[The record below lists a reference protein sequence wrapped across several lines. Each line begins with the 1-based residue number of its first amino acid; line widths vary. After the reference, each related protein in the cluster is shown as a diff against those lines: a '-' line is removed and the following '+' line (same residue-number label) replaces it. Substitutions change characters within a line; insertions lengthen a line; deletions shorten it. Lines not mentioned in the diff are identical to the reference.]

1 MAIRDFRDFVA
12 VSEQQGLLRRV
23 RQRVDASWEPACMA
37 KWAFQ
42 ALPEE
47 ARFGLLFEDVE
58 GSEFQLA
65 TGVIGA
71 STRTYALALGVAPEE
86 INDKW
91 IAALMNPVKPSTVE
105 RAPCQEVVL
114 IGEEADL
121 TKLPIPTW
129 TPGKDAAPYITT
141 ITVTRRADDGVQN
154 MGVYRTMVRGP
165 RDVVSNLNPGRHGFM
180 QASTWLDQGK
190 PAPIAWVIGTEPAV
204 HLATVANMPFG
215 ADEVE
220 IAGGLKGEP
229 VELVKCQT
237 SDIMVPANSE
247 IIIEGEVL
255 PGERATEGPFGEMAG
270 YVGAVGEKPV
280 VRITAITHRKDA
292 IYYGLT
298 SQMPPSEST
307 VLQSLTQAAITF
319 KTIRYDLG
327 ESAVSDVYVDR
338 HFGGILAHGIV
349 AMTPRH
355 PGHAKKVG
363 RLIANFSPLKRI
375 TVVDDD
381 IDIRDPLH
389 VDWAMN
395 ARYMP
400 HRDTEIIDDV
410 YIRSNMDP
418 ALGSG
423 DSRLPFGSKLVIDA
437 TQSVPEG
444 TFSLPS
450 KDLMDKAL
458 ESWKAADLPEFE
470 IPKRATLR
478 FDRS

>member
-1 MAIRDFRDFVA
+1 MAIRDFRDFIA
-12 VSEQQGLLRRV
+12 VSEQRGLLRRV
-23 RQRVDASWEPACMA
+23 HKRVDRSWEPACMA

-42 ALPEE
+42 ALPEDE
-47 ARFGLLFEDVE
+47 RFGLLFEDVE
-58 GSEFQLA
+58 GSEFRLA
-65 TGVIGA
+65 TGVLGA
-71 STRTYALALGVAPEE
+71 STHTYALALGVPPEE
-86 INDKW
+86 INERW
-91 IAALMNPVKPSTVE
+91 ISALLNPIKPATVTA
-105 RAPCQEVVL
+105 APCQEIVL

-121 TKLPIPTW
+121 NKLPIPTW

-190 PAPIAWVIGTEPAV
+190 PAPIAWVIGAEPVV

-215 ADEVE
+215 SDEIE
-220 IAGGLKGEP
+220 IAGGLKGQP
-229 VELVKCQT
+229 VELVKCKT
-237 SDIMVPANSE
+237 SDILVPAHAE

-255 PGERATEGPFGEMAG
+255 PGERATEGPFGEMVG

-280 VRITAITHRKDA
+280 VRITAITHRKDP

-307 VLQSLTQAAITF
+307 VLQSLTQAAVTL
-319 KTIRYDLG
+319 KTIRHDLG
-327 ESAVSDVYVDR
+327 ETAVSDVYVDR

-349 AMTPRH
+349 AMSPMH

-389 VDWAMN
+389 VDWALN

-400 HRDTEIIDDV
+400 HRDTDIIDDV

-423 DSRLPFGSKLVIDA
+423 DTRLPFGSKLVIDA
-437 TQSVPEG
+437 TQSVAEG
-444 TFSLPS
+444 VFSLPS
-450 KDLMDKAL
+450 KDFMMRAL
-458 ESWKAADLPEFE
+458 ESWEEADLPAFE

-478 FDRS
+478 LNRS

>member
-1 MAIRDFRDFVA
+1 MAIRDFRDFIA

-23 RQRVDASWEPACMA
+23 RKSIDPSWEAACLA

-42 ALPEE
+42 GLPNDQ
-47 ARFGLLFEDVE
+47 RFGLLFEDVE
-58 GSEFQLA
+58 GSDFSLA
-65 TGVIGA
+65 TGVLGA
-71 STRTYALALGVAPEE
+71 SAQTYALALGVAPEE
-86 INDKW
+86 INDTW
-91 IAALMNPVKPSTVE
+91 MTALLNPVKPKPVKSAV
-105 RAPCQEVVL
+105 CQEVVL
-114 IGEEADL
+114 QGEEADV

-141 ITVTRRADDGVQN
+141 ITVTRNTDGVQN

-165 RDVVSNLNPGRHGFM
+165 RDVVCNLNPGRHGFM

-215 ADEVE
+215 SDEVE

-229 VELVKCQT
+229 VEMVKCMT

-255 PGERATEGPFGEMAG
+255 PGEKATEGPFGEMVG
-270 YVGAVGEKPV
+270 YVGAVGQKPV
-280 VRITAITHRKDA
+280 VRITAITHRNNA

-307 VLQSLTQAAITF
+307 VLQSLTQAAVTL
-319 KTIRYDLG
+319 KTIRHDLG
-327 ESAVSDVYVDR
+327 ETAVSDVHVDL
-338 HFGGILAHGIV
+338 HFGGILGHGIV
-349 AMTPRH
+349 SMTPRH

-363 RLIANFSPLKRI
+363 RLIANFGPLKRI

-381 IDIRDPLH
+381 IDIRDPMH

-400 HRDTEIIDDV
+400 HRDTDIIDDC
-410 YIRSNMDP
+410 YIRSSMDP

-423 DSRLPFGSKLVIDA
+423 DTRLPFGSKLVIDA
-437 TQSVPEG
+437 TQSVAEG
-444 TFSLPS
+444 EFSLPP
-450 KDLMDKAL
+450 KDLMEKAL
-458 ESWKAADLPEFE
+458 GSWKDAGLPAFDV
-470 IPKRATLR
+470 PRRVKLR
-478 FDRS
+478 LEKS

>member
-1 MAIRDFRDFVA
+1 MAIRDFRDFIA

-23 RQRVDASWEPACMA
+23 HKTVDPSWEPACMA

-42 ALPEE
+42 ALPEDK
-47 ARFGLLFEDVE
+47 RFGLLFENVE
-58 GSEFQLA
+58 GSEFRLA
-65 TGVIGA
+65 TGVLGA
-71 STRTYALALGVAPEE
+71 STSTYALALGVAPEE

-91 IAALMNPVKPSTVE
+91 VSALLNPIKPKPVE
-105 RAPCQEVVL
+105 IAPCQEVVRL
-114 IGEEADL
+114 GEEADL
-121 TKLPIPTW
+121 TQLPIPTW

-141 ITVTRRADDGVQN
+141 ITVTRTTDGVQN

-180 QASTWLDQGK
+180 QASTYLDEGR
-190 PAPIAWVIGTEPAV
+190 PAPIAWVIGTEPVV

-215 ADEVE
+215 SDEME

-229 VELVKCQT
+229 VELIKCKT

-255 PGERATEGPFGEMAG
+255 PGEKATEGPFGEMVG

-280 VRITAITHRKDA
+280 VRITAITHRKDP

-307 VLQSLTQAAITF
+307 VLQSLTQSAVIL
-319 KTIRYDLG
+319 KTIRHDLG
-327 ESAVSDVYVDR
+327 ETAVSDVYVDR
-338 HFGGILAHGIV
+338 HFGGLLGHAIV
-349 AMTPRH
+349 AMTPMH

-363 RLIANFSPLKRI
+363 RLIANFSPHKRI

-381 IDIRDPLH
+381 IDIRDPVH
-389 VDWAMN
+389 VDWALN

-400 HRDTEIIDDV
+400 HRDTDIIDDV

-423 DSRLPFGSKLVIDA
+423 DTRLPFGSKLVIDA
-437 TQSVPEG
+437 TQSVAEG
-444 TFSLPS
+444 VFSLPNL
-450 KDLMDKAL
+450 DLMTKAL
-458 ESWKAADLPEFE
+458 ESWKEADLPAFE
-470 IPKRATLR
+470 IPKRAMLR
-478 FDRS
+478 IKRS